1 MRHCAPRSGEEAIY
15 LGEEYPAMKMHRKET
30 EIKADTNKTVNHDT
44 ICTESSLKDLEKL
57 CSVLQEKHK
66 TNTETL
72 SNHERYFPYSRR
84 KASMHQSL
92 VMRLRH
98 STKPSNKDFDSQN
111 VMTQTHILKANT
123 ESNCTNSDQNEIDLK
138 ENRNSVWLST
148 ELDDIDI
155 SLTKHSIKLSTE
167 LKQTSTVNDEVKAK
181 GLILWPE
188 SQPSALK
195 NQKGHPLRQVIS
207 YVLIT
212 YQMKTLNRIL
222 SHYHF
227 HPSSC
232 SVLLTAVINTHC
244 IFTLSQWTKE
254 QIVVRN

>member
-1 MRHCAPRSGEEAIY
+1 MY
-15 LGEEYPAMKMHRKET
+15 
-30 EIKADTNKTVNHDT
+30 
-44 ICTESSLKDLEKL
+44 
-57 CSVLQEKHK
+57 
-66 TNTETL
+66 
-72 SNHERYFPYSRR
+72 
-84 KASMHQSL
+84 QSL

-111 VMTQTHILKANT
+111 VMTQTHILKANSLLEKT

-155 SLTKHSIKLSTE
+155 SLTKYSIKLSTE

-195 NQKGHPLRQVIS
+195 N
-207 YVLIT
+207 
-212 YQMKTLNRIL
+212 
-222 SHYHF
+222 
-227 HPSSC
+227 
-232 SVLLTAVINTHC
+232 
-244 IFTLSQWTKE
+244 
-254 QIVVRN
+254 